1 MPTLTWVGKD
11 KVVNHHLDVPFRVLQ
26 CESHFDAPDGTP
38 ANSTDNR
45 IIHGDNLAAL
55 KSLLP
60 EFEGKINCIYIDPPY
75 NTGNESWVYN
85 DAVNDP
91 KIKKWLGQVVGKEGE
106 DLSRHDKWL
115 CMMYPRLKLLHRLL
129 ARDGILLISID
140 ENEHSFLELI
150 LEELF
155 GASNKLETFVWKK
168 SYGGGSKSKHI
179 VNLHEYIICYSKNIS
194 ELKPIELPPDD
205 KSLKYYKYT
214 DEKFQERG
222 AFRLQPLSTTSMD
235 ERPNLRYP
243 LYHNDEEIMPEKQ
256 WQWSRDRSEEAQKN
270 NELVFIKRN
279 EKWTVSYKQ
288 YLKSTDGKIRGAKP
302 YSIIDGLYT
311 QHGTNEIKL
320 LLGDGKAFSFP
331 KPSELIAYLLSM
343 TDKNAIILDS
353 FAGSGTTAHA
363 VLKLNAQDQGNRRFI
378 LIEMEDYADTIT
390 AERVRRVMSGY
401 GVGTKQTA
409 GLGGSFDYYTV
420 GAAIFNPDDTLNE
433 AVGVDVIRD
442 YVSYSEGIA
451 TEYRT
456 PQNKPDGMTASP
468 SKDWQSYT
476 PYLLGLSPETAW
488 IFYYEADAVTCLDL
502 DFLGTLKFGAN
513 KPATAII
520 YADKCL
526 FNKEFLTKHGII
538 FKKIPRD
545 ITRF

>member
-26 CESHFDAPDGTP
+26 RESHFDAPEGTP

-115 CMMYPRLKLLHRLL
+115 CMMYPRLKLLYRLL
-129 ARDGILLISID
+129 AKDGVIFISID
-140 ENEHSFLELI
+140 DNEQANLKLI
-150 LEELF
+150 CDEIF
-155 GASNKLETFVWKK
+155 GAGNFVANFVWQKAY
-168 SYGGGSKSKHI
+168 SPRMDSKTVSNDHDH
-179 VNLHEYIICYSKNIS
+179 VLVYSKTQSFSPNRIAFEQNNS
-194 ELKPIELPPDD
+194 SFSKFDEHKQA
-205 KSLKYYKYT
+205 YYRRRQWRK
-214 DEKFQERG
+214 EGSG
-222 AFRLQPLSTTSMD
+222 ARRED
-235 ERPNLRYP
+235 RPNLFYELKSPDNTPIFPIRP
-243 LYHNDEEIMPEKQ
+243 DGSEGRWRGSNDYFNSLITEGVIEWVKQ
-256 WQWSRDRSEEAQKN
+256 EDSWQIY
-270 NELVFIKRN
+270 V
-279 EKWTVSYKQ
+279 KQ
-288 YLKSTDGKIRGAKP
+288 YLDTQATKPASTWLSSSDFSHNHEAAEEIRTILQA
-302 YSIIDGLYT
+302 
-311 QHGTNEIKL
+311 N
-320 LLGDGKAFSFP
+320 AFSTP
-331 KPSELIAYLLSM
+331 KPTTLIQHFLNIA
-343 TDKNAIILDS
+343 TDKNSIILDS

-401 GVGTKQTA
+401 GEGNKQTA
-409 GLGGSFDYYTV
+409 GLGGSFDYYTI
-420 GAAIFNPDDTLNE
+420 GAAIFNADDTLNE
-433 AVGVDVIRD
+433 AVGLDVIRD
-442 YVSYSEGIA
+442 YVSYSEVIP
-451 TEYRT
+451 TECRT
-456 PQNKPDGMTASP
+456 TQDNA
-468 SKDWQSYT
+468 YT
-476 PYLLGLSPETAW
+476 PYLLGLSSETAW
-488 IFYYEADAVTCLDL
+488 LFYYKEDAVTCLDL
-502 DFLGTLKFGAN
+502 NFLGSLKFGAN
-513 KPATAII
+513 KPETAII
-520 YADKCL
+520 YADKSL
-526 FNKEFLTKHGII
+526 LDKEFMTKHNII

>member
-11 KVVNHHLDVPFRVLQ
+11 KVVNHHLDVSFRVLQ
-26 CESHFDAPDGTP
+26 HESHFAAPDGTP

-129 ARDGILLISID
+129 AKDGVIFISID
-140 ENEHSFLELI
+140 DNEVAHLRLLMDEIFGGGHFIANVVWQKRTSPDARLNLGAAHDHILVYAKSSYNLQLNKIALNDVRSAAYKNPDNDPRGVWASVDLTGQTGHATPNQFYEIVSPNGKRYLPPKGRCWALMENKFISLLEDGRIWFGKDGNTRPRLKKFLSESEGSTVWTWWLNTEVGHNQEATKEVISLIGHDSFETPKPTRLITRILEL
-150 LEELF
+150 
-155 GASNKLETFVWKK
+155 ATNKN
-168 SYGGGSKSKHI
+168 S
-179 VNLHEYIICYSKNIS
+179 
-194 ELKPIELPPDD
+194 
-205 KSLKYYKYT
+205 
-214 DEKFQERG
+214 
-222 AFRLQPLSTTSMD
+222 
-235 ERPNLRYP
+235 
-243 LYHNDEEIMPEKQ
+243 
-256 WQWSRDRSEEAQKN
+256 
-270 NELVFIKRN
+270 
-279 EKWTVSYKQ
+279 
-288 YLKSTDGKIRGAKP
+288 
-302 YSIIDGLYT
+302 
-311 QHGTNEIKL
+311 
-320 LLGDGKAFSFP
+320 
-331 KPSELIAYLLSM
+331 
-343 TDKNAIILDS
+343 IILDS

-363 VLKLNAQDQGNRRFI
+363 VLKLNTQDQGNRRFI

-401 GVGTKQTA
+401 GEGNKQTA

-433 AVGVDVIRD
+433 TVGVAVIRD

-451 TEYRT
+451 AEHRT
-456 PQNKPDGMTASP
+456 NQDNA
-468 SKDWQSYT
+468 YT
-476 PYLLGLSPETAW
+476 PYLLGLNSETAW

-526 FNKEFLTKHGII
+526 FNKEFLSKHGLI